1 MKGETI
7 SFLVILLT
15 YAVAFI
21 SAFLAGIYIQ
31 FLHPLIIVL
40 ICDVV
45 ATLVVYI
52 FSSIYDNASLYDPYW
67 SVGPIFI
74 AFYFF
79 IINPFSGS
87 LIRKIWVLSLTFLW
101 GMRLTWNWAEN
112 WQGLEDEDWR
122 YRMYRNNNPKLF
134 WLVNLFGIQLM
145 PTILVYLG
153 CLSLYPS
160 LVESG
165 SYFSYLDVFAISIT
179 LLAILVE
186 SVADKQLKKF
196 IEERESHKKIMKE
209 GIWKYSRHP
218 NYFGEILFWWGL
230 YSFALASNLNFWWTI
245 IGPISITLLF
255 IFISIP
261 LMDERN
267 LNRRPQYK
275 EYMEKTSKLVP
286 WRKR

>member
-1 MKGETI
+1 
-7 SFLVILLT
+7 
-15 YAVAFI
+15 
-21 SAFLAGIYIQ
+21 
-31 FLHPLIIVL
+31 
-40 ICDVV
+40 
-45 ATLVVYI
+45 
-52 FSSIYDNASLYDPYW
+52 
-67 SVGPIFI
+67 
-74 AFYFF
+74 
-79 IINPFSGS
+79 
-87 LIRKIWVLSLTFLW
+87 
-101 GMRLTWNWAEN
+101 
-112 WQGLEDEDWR
+112 
-122 YRMYRNNNPKLF
+122 
-134 WLVNLFGIQLM
+134 
-145 PTILVYLG
+145 
-153 CLSLYPS
+153 LSLYPS

-179 LLAILVE
+179 LLAIIVE
-186 SVADKQLKKF
+186 SVADKQLKRF

-267 LNRRPQYK
+267 LNRRPQYE